1 MATRILCPGLSLLAP
16 WEARGQKGE
25 RTEGLE
31 AQRPCTQQVTVPRA
45 LSRAL
50 FEREGNAHIP
60 RAGCAAAKALLSYT
74 SLCPPINLLLIVRPK
89 LVRLPGKE
97 LFLLFVQIRQLRDGV
112 GMAL

>member
-1 MATRILCPGLSLLAP
+1 MATRILCPGLSLLAL

-97 LFLLFVQIRQLRDGV
+97 LFLLFVQIDQKAE
-112 GMAL
+112 MSSKK